1 MLNGVTQLIMTK
13 TDVLDSFETI
23 RVATA
28 YRVNDEITDQFP
40 YSLDTEI
47 EPIYTDMQGWNTD
60 LTGVRD
66 KAEFPVELKDYIQFL
81 EKELKIPVKF
91 VSVGPDRE
99 QIIEM

>member
-23 RVATA
+23 KVATA
-28 YRVNDEITDQFP
+28 YKVNGEITDQFP
-40 YSLDTEI
+40 YSLDEHI
-47 EPIYTDMQGWNTD
+47 EPIFTDLPGWNTD

-66 KAEFPVELKDYIQFL
+66 RAQFPEELKGYIRFL